1 MSVSNLDRSEAIT
14 REALRAVLWSPLPD
28 ALEMVGCRVSLSDET
43 PNPNGDVRV
52 IKARWGASSAG
63 LRVHASSDGS
73 EAAAAKRGDRGH
85 LFGLGVS
92 SLSRSR
98 RFLWTHFEW
107 TVRDALRG
115 NQSTVPLKLMH
126 IYAGRL
132 PDSDEGVNQR
142 QTILSRAVAER
153 SGLGGDSTI
162 ELGNYDLVSRTW
174 DRNDILEKIL
184 KLGLIKAHFMD
195 RGSGQYI
202 TGTPLFPTSEAWVSP
217 VGAAPS
223 NSGTAEPA
231 APPDTSAPT
240 DPTPPPPTSP
250 QRVRPAYARIEPG
263 EFNVA
268 LDLPADVIHRCIAA
282 LNAGK
287 HLLLLGPPGTGKST
301 LAAALAQHVH
311 ANGGCDQPPLL
322 ATASADWTTYD
333 TIGGWAQRSDQTLDF
348 REGVV
353 TRALSEGRW
362 LILDEVNRA
371 DIDKCFGELFTV
383 LAGTGTVTTAYTRR
397 VDDDEL
403 PVAVGPDVEPYNFG
417 PWFRLIAT
425 MNVRDKASL
434 FRLSYAF
441 MRRFAVVFIPG
452 LDDERLRGLA
462 ERHGQRLGLAEETW
476 LLAHRCLSRKSG
488 LGARLE
494 LGPSLLIDVLAYA
507 ASRGT
512 SATRGVG
519 EGLAALVFPQLE
531 GAEPTLAEEART
543 RLDDL
548 FAADP
553 DMRADLRREFAGY
566 FPHLRP

>member
-1 MSVSNLDRSEAIT
+1 MALSNLDRSEAIT
-14 REALRAVLWSPLPD
+14 REALRAIIWSPLPD
-28 ALEMVGCRVSLSDET
+28 TLEIDGRKVSLSDDT
-43 PNPNGDVRV
+43 PKPNGDFRV

-63 LRVHASSDGS
+63 LRIHASSDGS
-73 EAAAAKRGDRGH
+73 EAAAAKRGDKGH
-85 LFGLGVS
+85 IFGLGVS

-107 TVRDALRG
+107 AVRDALRG
-115 NQSTVPLKLMH
+115 SNSAVRLELKH
-126 IYAGRL
+126 IYTGRL
-132 PDSDEGVNQR
+132 PDSDDGVNQT
-142 QTILSRAVAER
+142 QMSLSRAVAER
-153 SGLGGDSTI
+153 SGLGGESTL
-162 ELGNYDLVSRTW
+162 ELGTYDLVSRTW
-174 DRNDILEKIL
+174 DHDDILLKIL
-184 KLGLIKAHFMD
+184 KLGIIKAHFMD

-202 TGTPLFPTSEAWVSP
+202 TGAPLFPISEAWSP
-217 VGAAPS
+217 P
-223 NSGTAEPA
+223 GTPA
-231 APPDTSAPT
+231 AEQGPTAAQDPAEVATPAASATPAFPP
-240 DPTPPPPTSP
+240 
-250 QRVRPAYARIEPG
+250 RVRPTYARIDPG
-263 EFNVA
+263 EFSVD
-268 LDLPADVIHRCIAA
+268 LDLPDDVLHRCIAA

-311 ANGGCDQPPLL
+311 ANGGSDRPPLL

-353 TRALSEGRW
+353 TRALGEGRW

-397 VDDDEL
+397 VGADEH

-441 MRRFAVVFIPG
+441 MRRFAVVFVPG

-462 ERHGQRLGLAEETW
+462 ERHGQRLGVSEDTW
-476 LLAHRCLSRKSG
+476 QLAHRCLSRKSG

-494 LGPSLLIDVLAYA
+494 LGPSLLVDVLAYA
-507 ASRGT
+507 ASRGA

-519 EGLAALVFPQLE
+519 EGLGALVFPQLE
-531 GAEPTLAEEART
+531 GAEAIVAEEARA

-553 DMRADLRREFAGY
+553 AMLADLRREFAGY